1 MYLYMEA
8 GTWNFD
14 NGPTGS
20 HLAINE
26 RLPRVLVFP
35 LFLEHYRNF
44 ENVRNLHSKEA

>member
-1 MYLYMEA
+1 MEA
-8 GTWNFD
+8 PTWNFD

-44 ENVRNLHSKEA
+44 EKVRNFNSKQT